1 MDTIPAPPPPPTIEL
16 AYAGRPSRARANDA
30 RLQVAPGVALLPT
43 PGQAV
48 WAQQREVGL
57 ARCIAAVHS
66 ARSAVVLTHE
76 AAALVHGMWLRR
88 SETDIRIA
96 VPTNPKRARQPLAPI
111 AFTDGELPRPSG
123 AGRAVSLRRRRSRLQ
138 ADDVEVINGLPVTT
152 LLRTA
157 VDCAFDLP
165 ARESIT
171 VVDSAVR
178 VLCRPDRLHPQRAKA
193 KWERVRPQLLAA
205 VEAEGPRRG
214 AVRTR
219 AVAAMASPFSESPGE
234 SLTRRLM
241 VALGLPP
248 PELQYEILLDADG
261 GQRFLDLAW
270 PDLRLAIEFDGR
282 SKYSVND
289 DIWEEKLRQ
298 DAIGAMGWSFIR
310 VTYADLNDEER
321 LASRVMKHMPPSV
334 TLHARRVPGLWE

>member
-1 MDTIPAPPPPPTIEL
+1 MDTIPAPPPLPTIEFT
-16 AYAGRPSRARANDA
+16 YAGRPSRSRAGDT
-30 RLQVAPGVALLPT
+30 RVQIAPGVALLPT
-43 PGQAV
+43 PGRAV

-57 ARCIAAVHS
+57 ARCVAAVHS

-76 AAALVHGMWLRR
+76 AAALVHGLWLRHG
-88 SETDIRIA
+88 ETDIRIA
-96 VPTNPKRARQPLAPI
+96 VPTNPKRTRLPLAPV
-111 AFTDGELPRPSG
+111 AFTDGNLPHPSG
-123 AGRAVSLRRRRSRLQ
+123 AGRAISLRRRRSRLQ
-138 ADDVEVINGLPVTT
+138 ADDVEVVNGLPVTS

-171 VVDSAVR
+171 IVDSAMR
-178 VLCRPDRLHPQRAKA
+178 ALCQPDRFSPQQAKA

-205 VEAEGPRRG
+205 VGAEGPRRG
-214 AVRTR
+214 AVRAR

-234 SLTRRLM
+234 SLTRRLV
-241 VALGLPP
+241 VALGLPG
-248 PELQYEILLDADG
+248 PELQHEIMLDADG
-261 GQRFLDLAW
+261 HRFLDFAW

-282 SKYSVND
+282 SKYSLND
-289 DIWEEKLRQ
+289 DLWEEKLRQ

-321 LASRVMKHMPPSV
+321 LTARIMERMPPSV
-334 TLHARRVPGLWE
+334 TLRARRVPGLWE